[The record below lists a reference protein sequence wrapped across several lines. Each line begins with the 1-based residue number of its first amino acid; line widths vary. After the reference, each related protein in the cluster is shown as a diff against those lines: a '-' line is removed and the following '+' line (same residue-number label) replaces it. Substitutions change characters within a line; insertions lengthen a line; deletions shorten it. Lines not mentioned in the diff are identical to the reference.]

1 MRPEFFPKVP
11 PRPAPLPVLPQEM
24 PVVPQAGNS
33 PRKLQAPVGRKK
45 GMFRKG
51 SEVRDVMLCL
61 VTVLLLEMLL
71 GTFAG

>member
-1 MRPEFFPKVP
+1 
-11 PRPAPLPVLPQEM
+11 M

-71 GTFAG
+71 GTLVG

>member
-24 PVVPQAGNS
+24 PVVPQTGNS
-33 PRKLQAPVGRKK
+33 PRKLQAPV
-45 GMFRKG
+45 RKG

-71 GTFAG
+71 GTLAG